1 MADKKTR
8 REHNQS
14 VYAFLLTLLNKSFK
28 QKKVADKRVKQSWLF
43 ESPSVN
49 MKLMSCQL
57 SFIPYA

>member
-28 QKKVADKRVKQSWLF
+28 QKKVADKRVKQS
-43 ESPSVN
+43 
-49 MKLMSCQL
+49 
-57 SFIPYA
+57 